1 VLGWP
6 LFFSRLDLR
15 ILDHLAV
22 LPVTMNRLSAE
33 RRAAIIRALCEGN
46 GIRATARLTGANK
59 ETVMKVLVE
68 AGEFASAYQDI
79 AHRSLPTTVVQ
90 ADEIWAFVGAKQ
102 RRAVRPGDGD
112 IWTFTAIDAD
122 TKLIMSWLVGPRIV
136 DNAVAFMKDLRSRVT
151 QRIQLTTDGHNMYE
165 TAVRAAFRWDEV
177 HWAMLVKQYG
187 TTEPELM
194 DAAHR
199 YSPPVCTGALK
210 MRRIGRPDP
219 DLVSTSYV
227 ERSNL
232 TLRMQQRRFTRLT
245 NAFSKKAENH
255 AHAVSLFFLYYN
267 YCRPHQTLTQNMGVK
282 TTPAMATGLT
292 DRVWTVDDILAL
304 MDPKRLLR

>member
-1 VLGWP
+1 MIDK
-6 LFFSRLDLR
+6 RE
-15 ILDHLAV
+15 HLAIFT
-22 LPVTMNRLSAE
+22 VTINRLSAD
-33 RRAAIIRALCEGN
+33 RRAAIINALCEGN
-46 GIRATARLTGANK
+46 GIRATARLMGANK

-79 AHRSLPTTVVQ
+79 AHRSLRTTRVE

-122 TKLIMSWLVGPRIV
+122 SKLMMSWLVGPGNQE
-136 DNAVAFMKDLRSRVT
+136 NATAFMQDIRSRVM
-151 QRIQLTTDGHNMYE
+151 QRIQLTTDGN
-165 TAVRAAFRWDEV
+165 TAFGWDEV

-187 TTEPELM
+187 TADSEQL

-199 YSPPVCTGALK
+199 YSPPICTGAVKLRK
-210 MRRIGRPDP
+210 IGRPDP

-255 AHAVSLFFLYYN
+255 AHAVSLFFLHYN
-267 YCRPHQTLTQNMGVK
+267 YCRPHQTLTRRL
-282 TTPAMATGLT
+282 MA
-292 DRVWTVDDILAL
+292 
-304 MDPKRLLR
+304 

>member
-1 VLGWP
+1 
-6 LFFSRLDLR
+6 
-15 ILDHLAV
+15 
-22 LPVTMNRLSAE
+22 MNKLSAE
-33 RRAAIIRALCEGN
+33 RRTAILRALCEGN
-46 GIRATARLTGANK
+46 GIRTTARLTGANK
-59 ETVMKVLVE
+59 ETVMKLLVE
-68 AGEFASAYQDI
+68 AGEFASAYQDL
-79 AHRSLPTTVVQ
+79 AHRNLRTERVE

-112 IWTFTAIDAD
+112 IGTFTAIDAD
-122 TKLIMSWLVGPRIV
+122 SRLMMSWLVGPRSV
-136 DNAVAFMKDLRSRVT
+136 ENAVAFMQDIRSRVT
-151 QRIQLTTDGHNMYE
+151 RRIQLTTDGHNMYE
-165 TAVRAAFRWDEV
+165 VVVRAAFRWDEV

-187 TTEPELM
+187 TVDPDKV

-210 MRRIGRPDP
+210 MRKIGRPDP

-245 NAFSKKAENH
+245 NAFSEKAENH

-267 YCRPHQTLTQNMGVK
+267 YCRPHQSLTQEAGTK
-282 TTPAMATGLT
+282 TTPAMAAGLT
-292 DRVWTVDDILAL
+292 DRVWSVDEIVSM
-304 MDPKRLLR
+304 MDPDNPIGTA

>member
-1 VLGWP
+1 
-6 LFFSRLDLR
+6 
-15 ILDHLAV
+15 
-22 LPVTMNRLSAE
+22 MNKLSVE
-33 RRAAIIRALCEGN
+33 RRAAIISALCEGN
-46 GIRATARLTGANK
+46 GIRTTARLTGSNK
-59 ETVMKVLVE
+59 ETVMKLLAE

-79 AHRSLPTTVVQ
+79 AHRSLRTTRVE

-122 TKLIMSWLVGPRIV
+122 TKLMMSWLVGPRSV
-136 DNAVAFMKDLRSRVT
+136 ENATAFMQDLRSRVT
-151 QRIQLTTDGHNMYE
+151 QRIQLTTDGNLMYE

-187 TTEPELM
+187 TVEG
-194 DAAHR
+194 DQKDSAHR
-199 YSPPVCTGALK
+199 YSPPICTGSVKLRK
-210 MRRIGRPDP
+210 IGRPDP

-232 TLRMQQRRFTRLT
+232 TLRMQNRRFTRLT
-245 NAFSKKAENH
+245 NAFSRKAENH

-267 YCRPHQTLTQNMGVK
+267 YCRPHQTLNKAASGVK
-282 TTPAMATGLT
+282 TTPAMAASLT
-292 DRVWTVDDILAL
+292 DHVWTVKDIVAL
-304 MDPKRLLR
+304 MDPTRPLQ

>member
-1 VLGWP
+1 
-6 LFFSRLDLR
+6 
-15 ILDHLAV
+15 
-22 LPVTMNRLSAE
+22 MNKLSDA
-33 RRAAIIRALCEGN
+33 RRAAIIAALCEGN
-46 GIRATARLTGANK
+46 GIRTTARLTGSNK
-59 ETVMKVLVE
+59 ETVMKMLVE
-68 AGEFASAYQDI
+68 AGEFASTYQDI
-79 AHRSLPTTVVQ
+79 AHRNLPATVVQ

-102 RRAVRPGDGD
+102 RRAVRSGDGD

-122 TKLIMSWLVGPRIV
+122 TKFMMSWLVGHRSV
-136 DNAVAFMKDLRSRVT
+136 ENAIAFMQDIRSRVT

-187 TTEPELM
+187 TVDSDQL

-199 YSPPVCTGALK
+199 YSPPICTGALK

-219 DLVSTSYV
+219 DLVSTSYI

-267 YCRPHQTLTQNMGVK
+267 YCRPHQTLTRNLGVK

-292 DRVWTVDDILAL
+292 DRVWTANDIVLM
-304 MDPKRLLR
+304 MDPRTLLPS

>member
-1 VLGWP
+1 
-6 LFFSRLDLR
+6 
-15 ILDHLAV
+15 
-22 LPVTMNRLSAE
+22 MNKLSAE
-33 RRAAIIRALCEGN
+33 RRAAIVAALCEGN
-46 GIRATARLTGANK
+46 GIRATGRLTGSNK
-59 ETVMKVLVE
+59 ETVMRVLVE
-68 AGEFASAYQDI
+68 VGEFASAYQDI
-79 AHRSLPTTVVQ
+79 AHRSLPTTRVE

-102 RRAVRPGDGD
+102 RRAIRPGDGD

-122 TKLIMSWLVGPRIV
+122 TKLMMSWLVGPRTQE
-136 DNAVAFMKDLRSRVT
+136 NATAFMQDIRSRVT

-165 TAVRAAFRWDEV
+165 VAVRAAFRWDEV

-187 TTEPELM
+187 QP
-194 DAAHR
+194 AADFETVQHR

-210 MRRIGRPDP
+210 VRKIGRPDP
-219 DLVSTSYV
+219 DLVSTSYI

-267 YCRPHQTLTQNMGVK
+267 YCRPHQTLTKAANGAK
-282 TTPAMATGLT
+282 TTPAMASGLT
-292 DRVWTVDDILAL
+292 ARVWTVKDIVAL
-304 MDPKRLLR
+304 MDPTRVLVSQ